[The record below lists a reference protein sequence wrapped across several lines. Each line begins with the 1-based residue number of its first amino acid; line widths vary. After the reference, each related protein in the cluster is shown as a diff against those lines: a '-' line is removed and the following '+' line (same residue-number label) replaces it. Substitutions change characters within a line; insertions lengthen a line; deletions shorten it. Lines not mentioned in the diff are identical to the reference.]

1 MTEKIVQRIV
11 DLFVGYGFIEEEQK
25 ETYDYSLLCFVE
37 SCIIIGSIILI
48 SLMVGRFRPTVFF
61 CVYFFSLRSHTGGVH
76 FNSFI
81 KCFIASLLLFIL
93 VVFCC
98 DVVVRK
104 SRLILWIMTISSALI
119 VWKIG
124 AVNNI
129 NINMSVKEIAAT
141 KRAARLVLG
150 MEMCLLAFLECTRVE
165 FSIIA
170 FSCCGIILCAIL
182 LIIAKLIGQEVIMC
196 D

>member
-1 MTEKIVQRIV
+1 
-11 DLFVGYGFIEEEQK
+11 
-25 ETYDYSLLCFVE
+25 
-37 SCIIIGSIILI
+37 
-48 SLMVGRFRPTVFF
+48 
-61 CVYFFSLRSHTGGVH
+61 
-76 FNSFI
+76 
-81 KCFIASLLLFIL
+81 
-93 VVFCC
+93 
-98 DVVVRK
+98 
-104 SRLILWIMTISSALI
+104 
-119 VWKIG
+119 
-124 AVNNI
+124 
-129 NINMSVKEIAAT
+129 MSVKEIAAT